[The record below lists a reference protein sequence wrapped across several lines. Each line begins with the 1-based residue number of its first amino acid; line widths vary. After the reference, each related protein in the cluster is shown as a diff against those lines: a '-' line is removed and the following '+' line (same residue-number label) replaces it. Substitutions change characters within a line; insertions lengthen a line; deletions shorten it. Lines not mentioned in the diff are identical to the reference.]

1 MLYIAI
7 LIKQR
12 KNLPKHRSIEFCI
25 ILRTIKRKKIFYK
38 AALCKKYSLE
48 MVFEYEARIPKS
60 RHIFQEI
67 VLQVQI
73 IVKKIFKSYSYA

>member
-1 MLYIAI
+1 
-7 LIKQR
+7 
-12 KNLPKHRSIEFCI
+12 
-25 ILRTIKRKKIFYK
+25 
-38 AALCKKYSLE
+38 

-73 IVKKIFKSYSYA
+73 IVKKIPNHIYMHNIQTTFISS